1 MVEDILAPGLR
12 VVFCGINLG
21 FSSAGTGFPF
31 AHPANRFWKVIYQAG
46 FTDRQLKPQEAQHL
60 LDYRCGVTK
69 LVDRPTVQT
78 NEVSKQELHAGG
90 RKLIEKIEDYQPQAL
105 AILGKQ
111 AYEQGS
117 ASAVH
122 SGNKR
127 SPLVRRRFGCCQI
140 PAVLS
145 RVSLE
150 KLVEAYREAGPG
162 AGSAWAIK
170 TPPKRWRLCRGPSAG
185 CGVTPDPAYR
195 LIVQEATQHFRT
207 ARVTQFAPAPSLR
220 SDGYVRG

>member
-12 VVFCGINLG
+12 VVFCGINPGL
-21 FSSAGTGFPF
+21 SSAGTGFPF

-69 LVDRPTVQT
+69 LVDRPT
-78 NEVSKQELHAGG
+78 ELHAGG

-111 AYEQGS
+111 AYEQGFS
-117 ASAVH
+117 QRGAQWGKQTLTIGSTQIWVLPNP
-122 SGNKR
+122 SG
-127 SPLVRRRFGCCQI
+127 
-140 PAVLS
+140 LS

-150 KLVEAYREAGPG
+150 KLVEAYRELDQA
-162 AGSAWAIK
+162 
-170 TPPKRWRLCRGPSAG
+170 L
-185 CGVTPDPAYR
+185 V
-195 LIVQEATQHFRT
+195 
-207 ARVTQFAPAPSLR
+207 
-220 SDGYVRG
+220 VRGR

>member
-1 MVEDILAPGLR
+1 MRIFWLGVTGRVLR
-12 VVFCGINLG
+12 YQPVAFIRRDW
-21 FSSAGTGFPF
+21 FSF

-69 LVDRPTVQT
+69 LVDRPTVQA

-111 AYEQGS
+111 AYEQGFS
-117 ASAVH
+117 QRGAQW
-122 SGNKR
+122 GNKR

-140 PAVLS
+140 PAV
-145 RVSLE
+145 
-150 KLVEAYREAGPG
+150 
-162 AGSAWAIK
+162 
-170 TPPKRWRLCRGPSAG
+170 
-185 CGVTPDPAYR
+185 
-195 LIVQEATQHFRT
+195 
-207 ARVTQFAPAPSLR
+207 
-220 SDGYVRG
+220 

>member
-1 MVEDILAPGLR
+1 M
-12 VVFCGINLG
+12 
-21 FSSAGTGFPF
+21 
-31 AHPANRFWKVIYQAG
+31 IYQAG

-105 AILGKQ
+105 AIWANKHKNRD
-111 AYEQGS
+111 S

-122 SGNKR
+122 SGKQTLTIG
-127 SPLVRRRFGCCQI
+127 STQI
-140 PAVLS
+140 WVLPNPSGLS

-150 KLVEAYREAGPG
+150 KLVEAYRELDQA
-162 AGSAWAIK
+162 
-170 TPPKRWRLCRGPSAG
+170 L
-185 CGVTPDPAYR
+185 V
-195 LIVQEATQHFRT
+195 
-207 ARVTQFAPAPSLR
+207 
-220 SDGYVRG
+220 VRGR

>member
-1 MVEDILAPGLR
+1 MVEDILA
-12 VVFCGINLG
+12 CGYGSCFAVSTWL
-21 FSSAGTGFPF
+21 SSAGTGFPF

-69 LVDRPTVQT
+69 LVDRPTVQA

-111 AYEQGS
+111 AYEQGFS
-117 ASAVH
+117 QRGAQWKQTLTIGSTQIWVLPNP
-122 SGNKR
+122 SG
-127 SPLVRRRFGCCQI
+127 
-140 PAVLS
+140 LS

-150 KLVEAYREAGPG
+150 KLVEAYRELDQA
-162 AGSAWAIK
+162 
-170 TPPKRWRLCRGPSAG
+170 L
-185 CGVTPDPAYR
+185 V
-195 LIVQEATQHFRT
+195 
-207 ARVTQFAPAPSLR
+207 
-220 SDGYVRG
+220 VRGR